1 MGSVSKPH
9 LVFGAA
15 GFNTG
20 SAFPTAEHAR
30 EVLDAVEKAGIKQLD
45 TAQLYGLS
53 EQILGEIKA
62 SERFIIDTK
71 HVGGFAPGESTRE
84 KVVAR
89 GLESLKKLGVDKVNI
104 FYIHAPDNSVPLEET
119 LAGIDDLYRQG
130 KFEKFGLS
138 NFNAD
143 EVRAV
148 LKITKEKGFVPPTVY
163 QGNYNAVA
171 RKLESDLFPL
181 FRENG
186 ISFYAYSAIAGG
198 FLTKSKEQL
207 LQESGGEGRWS
218 KSSPIGQMYHK
229 LYNRPKLLEALDIW
243 EKTAAEAGIPKAE
256 MAYRWAAYHSAL
268 KEQFGDAIVLGASKI
283 SQLEQTVAGL
293 QNGPLPEEVVKKID
307 DIWELVKDEAPRD
320 NFEIQRK

>member
-1 MGSVSKPH
+1 MGSVSKPR
-9 LVFGAA
+9 LVFGTA
-15 GFNTG
+15 GIDTG
-20 SAFPTAEHAR
+20 GAFPTVEHAI

-45 TAQLYGLS
+45 TAQLYGIS
-53 EQILGEIKA
+53 EEVLGKVKA
-62 SERFIIDTK
+62 AERFTIDTK
-71 HVGGFAPGESTRE
+71 HIGGWKPGESSRE

-89 GLESLKKLGVDKVNI
+89 GLESLRRLGVDKVNI

-148 LKITKEKGFVPPTVY
+148 LKITKEKGFVAPTVY

-171 RKLESDLFPL
+171 RKLETSLFPL
-181 FRENG
+181 LRENG
-186 ISFYAYSAIAGG
+186 IAFYAYSAIAGG

-207 LQESGGEGRWS
+207 VQESGGEGRWS
-218 KSSPIGQMYHK
+218 KTTVVGEMYHK
-229 LYNRPKLLEALDIW
+229 LYNKPKVLEALDVW
-243 EKTAAEAGIPKAE
+243 SETAAAAGIPKAE

-268 KEQFGDAIVLGASKI
+268 KEHLGDGIVLGASKI
-283 SQLEQTVAGL
+283 SQLQQTVAGL
-293 QNGPLPEEVVKKID
+293 DNGPLPEEVVKKID
-307 DIWELVKDEAPRD
+307 SVWELVKDEAPTD
-320 NFEIQRK
+320 NFETRRN